1 MFGGADLE
9 AVGMPRTRISFYLA
23 DDKNGHRS
31 LDGPDASGVAIASP
45 IHADPMKAPVMKYI
59 GQLVAAGHADW
70 EIRGNGSVQ
79 LRCRI
84 GEIFLLEETMIVRV
98 A

>member
-23 DDKNGHRS
+23 DDKNGHLS
-31 LDGPDASGVAIASP
+31 LDGSDAGGVAIASP
-45 IHADPMKAPVMKYI
+45 IHADPMKGLMMEYI

-70 EIRGNGSVQ
+70 EMRENVSVQ
-79 LRCRI
+79 LRCRT